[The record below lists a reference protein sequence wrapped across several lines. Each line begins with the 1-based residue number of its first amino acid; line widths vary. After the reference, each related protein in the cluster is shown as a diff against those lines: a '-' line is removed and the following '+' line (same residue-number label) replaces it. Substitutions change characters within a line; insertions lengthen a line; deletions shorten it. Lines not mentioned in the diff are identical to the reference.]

1 MKDYYVDGEEKFGY
15 FTTSF
20 YDVFAWRMLKKL
32 YSFTIQEIKNMS
44 PTSVLD
50 IGAGPGRLS
59 VMVAKQFPNAEFYT
73 VDPSE
78 YMVRVENK
86 NFEKAGIKATC
97 KLGSSR
103 EIPFDRKFDL
113 IFTTLSFHHWE
124 NRDSSISYILS
135 KLSDKGTF
143 LIIEFMEDN
152 YKSPMSLHKKHSISK
167 KYAESLHF
175 DGYERKINTSGEFI
189 ALSFTKI
196 SP

>member
-1 MKDYYVDGEEKFGY
+1 
-15 FTTSF
+15 
-20 YDVFAWRMLKKL
+20 
-32 YSFTIQEIKNMS
+32 MS
-44 PTSVLD
+44 PSSVLD

-97 KLGSSR
+97 KPGSSR
-103 EIPFDRKFDL
+103 EIPYERKFDL

-135 KLSDKGTF
+135 KLSGRGTF

-152 YKSPMSLHKKHSISK
+152 YKSPDVEKKADELIK
-167 KYAESLHF
+167 KL
-175 DGYERKINTSGEFI
+175 ERSQN
-189 ALSFTKI
+189 
-196 SP
+196 

>member
-1 MKDYYVDGEEKFGY
+1 MGNCLATITDNLPGPAPISSTDDGDMF
-15 FTTSF
+15 FTSSI
-20 YDVFAWRMLKKL
+20 VK
-32 YSFTIQEIKNMS
+32 
-44 PTSVLD
+44 
-50 IGAGPGRLS
+50 
-59 VMVAKQFPNAEFYT
+59 
-73 VDPSE
+73 
-78 YMVRVENK
+78 VENK

-135 KLSDKGTF
+135 KLSDRGTF

-152 YKSPMSLHKKHSISK
+152 YKSPVSLHKKHSISK